1 MPLATQDID
10 FLRDLVARHS
20 GNVIAPRQ
28 VYMLEQRLAPL
39 AQSRGL
45 NDVTNLV
52 TELRRSPS
60 PALSTQVAE
69 AVTVNETSFFRD
81 PHVFQGLES
90 GILPE
95 IVNRNRVNK
104 EIRIWCAACSSGQE
118 PYTIAMVLRESFPHL
133 SDWRIKITATDL
145 SEDMLRRCRAGDY
158 SQLEV
163 NRGLPV
169 KKLVRFFERSG
180 TSWRVKD
187 ELRNMIEYRRLNL
200 TQPWPYLGQFDIV
213 FIRNVLIYFDQET
226 KRDIL
231 TRMRSV
237 MKPNSYLFIGSAETI
252 IGLGVPYERQEIHG
266 TVCYRPTTV

>member
-95 IVNRNRVNK
+95 IVNRNRVNN